1 MSTSRERVRAALE
14 HRQPDRVPLDLGSS
28 AVTGIMASALYRLR
42 GALGLEECRVHV
54 HEPYQMLGRVD
65 DDVLDAL
72 GVDVIGLQ
80 DDNTMFGFPAHD
92 WKPFTLHDGTP
103 VWVPGLFNT
112 EPASDGSLYQ
122 YPRGDRDAAPS
133 GRMPPDGYYHDAIER
148 QQSYDE
154 AALDPE
160 EWVEGMYAV
169 YTDEQVRTLEERA
182 KALYDSTSRAILGN
196 FGSAGF
202 GDIAHVPGLAIR
214 EPRGIRAVADWY
226 MATALHPE
234 YVRGIFDRQLEIAL
248 QNLELYQQ
256 AVGDRIIAIFLS
268 GTDFGAQHG
277 SFIAPRAYREL
288 FKPYHQAVNA
298 WVHEHTPWK
307 TFYHS
312 CGSMTALYD
321 DMIEAGVDIVNPV
334 QISAAGMEPRALKER
349 WGDRLVL
356 WGAGV
361 DTQQVLPFGS
371 PDQVAEHVRE
381 NVRVLGQGGGFVFN
395 AIHNIQAA
403 VPTENL
409 VALFEAFEEAR

>member
-1 MSTSRERVRAALE
+1 MTTSRERVRAALD
-14 HRQPDRVPLDLGSS
+14 HRQPDRVPLDLGST

-42 GALGLEECRVHV
+42 AALGLEQRPVRV
-54 HEPYQMLGRVD
+54 HEPYQMLGRMD

-80 DDNTMFGFPAHD
+80 DDATMFGFPARD
-92 WKPFTLHDGTP
+92 WQPYTLHDGTP

-112 EPASDGSLYQ
+112 EPAADGSLYQ
-122 YPRGDRDAAPS
+122 YPQGDRTAAPS
-133 GRMPPDGYYHDAIER
+133 GRMPPDGYYHDAVER
-148 QQSYDE
+148 QQPDAE
-154 AALDPE
+154 AHLDPE
-160 EWVEGMYAV
+160 EWVRDMYAV
-169 YTDEQVRTLEERA
+169 YTDEQLRLLEERA
-182 KALYDSTSRAILGN
+182 TALYNNTSRAILGN

-202 GDIAHVPGLAIR
+202 GDIAHVPGLTIR
-214 EPRGIRAVADWY
+214 EPKGIRAVADWY

-234 YVRGIFDRQLEIAL
+234 YIRGIFDLQLEIAL
-248 QNLELYQQ
+248 KNLELYHQ
-256 AVGDRIIAIFLS
+256 AVGDKIVAVFLS

-277 SFIAPRAYREL
+277 PFIAPRAYREL

-312 CGSMTALYD
+312 CGSMVALYD

-334 QISAAGMEPRALKER
+334 QISAAGMEPQALKER
-349 WGDRLVL
+349 WGEQLVF

-361 DTQQVLPFGS
+361 DTQHVLPFGA
-371 PDQVAEHVRE
+371 PDEVAEHVRE
-381 NVRVLGQGGGFVFN
+381 NVQVLGKGGGFVFT
-395 AIHNIQAA
+395 AVHNIQAT

-409 VALFEAFEEAR
+409 IALFSAFNEAR